1 MPSPEFL
8 VGLLLGFVCGV
19 MLLAVCVVV
28 VAVFAVRAVGRAVKR
43 SL

>member
-1 MPSPEFL
+1 M
-8 VGLLLGFVCGV
+8 LGFLAGV

-28 VAVFAVRAVGRAVKR
+28 VAVFAVKAVGRAVKR